1 MMEKK
6 LAVVALGGNALLRG
20 DQAGTIDE
28 QEKNTTETLE
38 NLVFLVR
45 EGYDLVVTHG
55 NGPQVGNILMRNDA
69 GEQIYNIAQ
78 MPVDICVADSQGGIG
93 YMIERMFRNV
103 LNKHGIDKN
112 VVCVVTSV
120 VTDINDPAFSD
131 PQKRIGK
138 IYTKEQADELA
149 SKKGWIFREE
159 IKNAGGFRR
168 VVPSPVP
175 KDVMNQSII
184 RELAR
189 QGNIVIAAGGGGVP
203 VYLDEKNDMRPA
215 EAVIDKDLASSLLA
229 SLIGADEFYILTD
242 VPYIYINYKKPDQQI
257 KEFLNYADALKY
269 LNDGQFTKGSMA
281 PKIQACLNFIRQGGK
296 KSVITEAFKLADTKY
311 GSKITMEY
319 EDDRR

>member
-1 MMEKK
+1 MKKK

-28 QEKNTTETLE
+28 QEQNTTETLE
-38 NLVFLVR
+38 NLISLIN
-45 EGYDLVVTHG
+45 EGYDLVITHG

-69 GEQIYNIAQ
+69 GEQLYGIAQ

-103 LNKHGIDKN
+103 LNKHGLTRN
-112 VVCVVTSV
+112 VICLVTQV
-120 VTDINDPAFSD
+120 LVDINDPAFTD
-131 PQKRIGK
+131 PQKRVGK
-138 IYTKEQADELA
+138 IYSKEEADDLA
-149 SKKGWIFREE
+149 AKKGWIFREE
-159 IKNAGGFRR
+159 IKSQAGFRR

-175 KDVMNQSII
+175 VGVINESII
-184 RELAR
+184 CELAR
-189 QGNIVIAAGGGGVP
+189 KGNIVIAAGGGGVP
-203 VYLDEKNDMRPA
+203 VYIDEKKDVRPA

-229 SLIGADEFYILTD
+229 TQIGADEFYILTD

-257 KEFLNYADALKY
+257 KEFLNYEDTLKY
-269 LNDGQFTKGSMA
+269 LNEGQFAKGSMA
-281 PKIQACLNFIRQGGK
+281 PKIQACLNFIRQGGE
-296 KSVITEAFKLADTKY
+296 KSVITEAFKLADKKF